1 MKKASCHFQLV
12 LRTAVF
18 LCFLLCG
25 CASSG
30 IDSVALDEAFYA
42 GDYSLCAELI
52 QNASKSKKHSQIDR
66 LLDIAILEH
75 YAKSYEASSRT
86 FSDADRA
93 IEAAYTKSIAKAV
106 GAASLNEGISEYAGN
121 VYEYI
126 LLNAF
131 NSLNYYNMGERDE
144 ALVEIR
150 KIEIKQKEYIAKYG
164 ELALEDE
171 EADYSSANSFAK
183 SIHVSMDSVYRR
195 IPRKPTEAD
204 LYKDSAFAHYLAALL
219 YLQDK
224 SGSPELHAREYS
236 ALSRGAG
243 YASLKEDL
251 AVPAGMGRLDI
262 ISLAG
267 KIIERQEGTVYIP
280 SFAENGTPLF
290 ITSIE
295 VNGAVIPAFRLKYV
309 YPYVQEDKSGNL
321 IRPPDSIQSV
331 TVTLDGGDS
340 SRLKLIEWFDDAVRK
355 DVAVKAR
362 KEFTRSIVRSTAK
375 KAAAV
380 TSASF
385 AISAA
390 PEKLRFLAEIAAVKS
405 LDAVDLAE
413 TADVRQ
419 CRYFPSF
426 AAGGGFTVRP
436 GMYSGKIE
444 YFDAQGNLAGT
455 DRFENIR
462 VSPGEIAIVESVC
475 VK

>member
-1 MKKASCHFQLV
+1 MKRASCHFLFM
-12 LRTAVF
+12 LRAAVF

-25 CASSG
+25 CASSR
-30 IDSVALDEAFYA
+30 IDNAALDEAFSI
-42 GDYSLCAELI
+42 GNYSLCAELI
-52 QNASKSKKHSQIDR
+52 RNTVSKKNPQIDR
-66 LLDIAILEH
+66 LLDAAILEH
-75 YAKSYEASSRT
+75 YAKSYEASSKS
-86 FSDADRA
+86 FSEADRA
-93 IEAAYTKSIAKAV
+93 IEATYTKSIARAV
-106 GAASLNEGISEYAGN
+106 GAASLNEGFSEYAGN
-121 VYEYI
+121 IYEYI

-131 NSLNYYNMGERDE
+131 NSLNYYNRGELDG

-171 EADYSSANSFAK
+171 EADYSSVNSFSK
-183 SIHVSMDSVYRR
+183 SIHVSMDSVYKR
-195 IPRKPTEAD
+195 IPRRPTEAD
-204 LYKDSAFAHYLAALL
+204 VYKDSAFAHYLAALL

-236 ALSRGAG
+236 AINRGAG
-243 YASLKEDL
+243 YASLKEDFAL
-251 AVPAGMGRLDI
+251 PAGMGRLDI

-290 ITSIE
+290 ITSVE

-309 YPYVQEDKSGNL
+309 YPCVQEDKDGNL
-321 IRPPDSIQSV
+321 IRPQDSIQAV
-331 TVTLDGGDS
+331 QVTLDSGNS
-340 SRLKLIEWFDDAVRK
+340 AQLKLVEWFDDAVRK

-362 KEFTRSIVRSTAK
+362 REFTRSIVRSTTK

-380 TSASF
+380 ASASF
-385 AISAA
+385 ALSAA
-390 PEKLRFLAEIAAVKS
+390 PEQLRFLAEIAAVKS

-426 AAGGGFTVRP
+426 AAGGGFTLQP
-436 GMYSGKIE
+436 GIYSGKVE
-444 YFDAQGNLAGT
+444 YFDMQGNSAGT
-455 DRFENIR
+455 ERFENIR
-462 VSPGEIAIVESVC
+462 VFPGEITIVESVC
-475 VK
+475 VR